1 MSTGPRLTAFCR
13 TDFHCCRPILIAVEP
28 SKLKMW
34 EGEWS
39 FWGAAGMHVISY
51 TGSAAARAAIHDYQM
66 FLAPGCLDGKAP
78 KRIKDDIAAK
88 VCMCYACGHLLFSDQ
103 IFVYL
108 NKQHCC

>member
-1 MSTGPRLTAFCR
+1 M
-13 TDFHCCRPILIAVEP
+13 LIAVEP

-34 EGEWS
+34 EGEWV

-51 TGSAAARAAIHDYQM
+51 TGSAAARAAIHDYEM

-88 VCMCYACGHLLFSDQ
+88 VRNILCLHMFTMFQIRMQMLAVKTLLLLQLCRATYVFSGTLD
-103 IFVYL
+103 
-108 NKQHCC
+108 